1 MVSLSPPTGAALITT
16 LTNRVGEM
24 PPMSPLN
31 VGYGVGS
38 KDFREQP
45 NLLRVVLGEHWEGFE
60 GDRVSVL
67 ESNLDDMNP
76 EWLGYLMEKLFEE
89 GALDVSF
96 SPLQMKKN
104 RPGVLLRVIC
114 QRGEKGRLARIIL
127 EESTTSGLR
136 HHEVERIKLPRGRVS
151 VETRYG
157 TVQAKSF
164 TAPEGRVFTTPEFES
179 CRKLAKKSGVP
190 LKEVYK
196 EAEKALAKAPGGR
209 GKKAKRGKGSP

>member
-1 MVSLSPPTGAALITT
+1 
-16 LTNRVGEM
+16 
-24 PPMSPLN
+24 
-31 VGYGVGS
+31 
-38 KDFREQP
+38 
-45 NLLRVVLGEHWEGFE
+45 
-60 GDRVSVL
+60 VSVL

-104 RPGVLLRVIC
+104 RPAVLLRVIC
-114 QRGEKGRLARIIL
+114 QRREKDRLAQIIL
-127 EESTTSGLR
+127 EESTTAGLR

-157 TVQAKSF
+157 TVRAKSF
-164 TAPEGRVFTTPEFES
+164 ATPEGRVFTTPEFES

-196 EAEKALAKAPGGR
+196 EAEKALGKAPFGR
-209 GKKAKRGKGSP
+209 GKKTKRRKASP